1 MGNRE
6 LIERL
11 RAKTSWSD
19 MAVKRV
25 PDPLCA
31 EAADRIEEL
40 GAERDHAILNRNKLA
55 KKVAV
60 LIAEIPERAWSNGLW
75 DRLAEAEKSI
85 VATTPEGE

>member
-1 MGNRE
+1 MSEVNCVCGEWLRMEKSTRE
-6 LIERL
+6 LE
-11 RAKTSWSD
+11 
-19 MAVKRV
+19 
-25 PDPLCA
+25 A
-31 EAADRIEEL
+31 EL
-40 GAERDHAILNRNKLA
+40 DHAILNRNKLA